1 VVTAEYYLVVCAIER
16 DLPVLE
22 IAIPYMWRFLSPR
35 RIILI
40 ASSSCLDKFSTK
52 YHDAEHK
59 NDLCLVDEDKAAP
72 GLTLNNVRAL
82 LAARGAA
89 PARAGWY
96 FQQFLKLC
104 YSLNPKAGSHYLVW
118 DADTIPLRPM
128 EFFNHDGRTFFE
140 TSAEYN
146 PAYFATMQR
155 LIGIG
160 KAEPYSFISEHM
172 MIERNKAVQLL
183 KEICGSSEV
192 SCRQVAERIIS
203 AIDAESLSESGFS
216 EFETYGTYVTSKYP
230 ESVAVRALPSQRQ
243 GVLIYGRQ
251 PKPQDLF
258 ALSRRYYWASFEAWP
273 VTSVKTRVKR
283 FAWSA
288 LGSVEAWAARRLD
301 SHMYKE
307 FLDITKKD
315 EA

>member
-1 VVTAEYYLVVCAIER
+1 VVAAEYDLVVCAIER

-22 IAIPYMWRFLSPR
+22 IAIPYMWRFLDPR
-35 RIILI
+35 HLVLI
-40 ASSSCLDKFSTK
+40 ASSPCLDRFSTK

-59 NDLCLVDEDKAAP
+59 NDLCLVDEDKVAP
-72 GLTLNNVRAL
+72 GLTLNYVRSL
-82 LAARGAA
+82 LAARGAN
-89 PARAGWY
+89 PARGGWY
-96 FQQFLKLC
+96 FQQMLKLC
-104 YSLNPKAGSHYLVW
+104 YSLNSMADDYYLVW
-118 DADTIPLRPM
+118 DADTIPLRPTDFFDETGRVFLEKSS
-128 EFFNHDGRTFFE
+128 EF
-140 TSAEYN
+140 N
-146 PAYFATMQR
+146 PSYFTTMKR
-155 LIGIG
+155 LIGLD
-160 KAEPYSFISEHM
+160 KSKPYSFISEHM
-172 MIERNKAVQLL
+172 MFEKTVVTQLL
-183 KEICGSSEV
+183 ALVCGQDGPSGKV
-192 SCRQVAERIIS
+192 VAERIIS
-203 AIDAESLSESGFS
+203 AIDVGPLNASGFS
-216 EFETYGTYVTSKYP
+216 EFETYGTYVMSHFSEHYL
-230 ESVAVRALPSQRQ
+230 VRALPSQRQ

-273 VTSVKTRVKR
+273 VASVKTRVKR